1 MSKVK
6 NNRTKYGRSKPK
18 TSRTPLIL
26 ILGGAVLI
34 IVALIFALQPPQPTA
49 ATTGGTPKLKANKEL
64 VDLGDQKLGNPV
76 QVSFQLTN
84 TGDGTLRF
92 TKDPYVEVKEGC

>member
-1 MSKVK
+1 M
-6 NNRTKYGRSKPK
+6 
-18 TSRTPLIL
+18 PLIL
-26 ILGGAVLI
+26 ILGGAVVLI
-34 IVALIFALQPPQPTA
+34 IALIFALQPPQPTA
-49 ATTGGTPKLKANKEL
+49 ATTGGTPKLKADKEL
-64 VDLGDQKLGNPV
+64 VDLGDQKLGNTV